1 MKNNINK
8 EKAYKIIAMVLSVVM
23 VLGSLLWI
31 AEKGSSAAESN
42 AEDTTETQEAIE
54 KEYPDLL
61 ASHCQDGELSK
72 EEVIYVAIDADGNI
86 QDTSVTEW
94 LHNGTGAKS
103 INDVSTLND
112 IENTSNDKPFTRD
125 GNSVVWEADGSDIK
139 YKGTIDKELPVSVK
153 VRYYLDGKSISA
165 GDIAGKAGNV
175 TIRFDYTINTE
186 ATSNGYVFK
195 TPYTMAS
202 GVILDD
208 EHFTD
213 VKVND
218 GKVIDDGNKCICLGL
233 AFPGLAENLDIHS
246 TEFEIPET
254 VMISAYTDRFEI
266 DGTYTV
272 AMTGMLSDI
281 DFDGSDS
288 LESKI
293 EQLQD
298 GMEKLGDASDKL
310 VKGADQLTD
319 GAYEL
324 AEGAGKI
331 SDGAASAAAGADQ
344 LASGLD
350 KISDKSGELNG
361 GAREVFNTL
370 LSTAQ
375 TQIEATGLSV
385 GSLTIGNYKDKLGQV
400 IDSLDK
406 DKVYEQ
412 ALKQVT
418 AEVEKNRDTIET
430 GVTAAVKEL
439 VTTNVTAGVEDNV
452 KDQVTAGVKVSVE
465 AAVKEAV
472 IKQAVNMS
480 VEDYEAAA
488 SAGQISE
495 EIRNQIEETIKQQT
509 TAKMASDEIK
519 AQIEVLVKEKMSS
532 EEVKS
537 QISQLIEQ
545 TMASDEISQQIANG
559 TEAKIQELIN
569 EAMESEEVQ
578 NKLAEAEEGAKAVIA
593 LKTSLDK
600 YNAFYLGVL
609 AYTSAVDQASDGA
622 NKLSKGASELS
633 NGAAQLSD
641 GASDLYEGT
650 SKLYDGMDTFDR
662 EGVRKLI
669 ASLDEAGVKDLFDR
683 FSALAD
689 VSGRDSLIGGIADNM
704 DGESRIIVKTG
715 KIAANN

>member
-1 MKNNINK
+1 MEKNIRK
-8 EKAYKIIAMVLSVVM
+8 ERTDKIIAMVLSVVM

-61 ASHCQDGELSK
+61 ASDGEVSK
-72 EEVIYVAIDADGNI
+72 EEVIYVAMDADGNI

-94 LHNGTGAKS
+94 LHNGTGAES

-112 IENTSNDKPFTRD
+112 IENTSNDKPFTCD

-218 GKVIDDGNKCICLGL
+218 GKVIDDG
-233 AFPGLAENLDIHS
+233 
-246 TEFEIPET
+246 
-254 VMISAYTDRFEI
+254 DRFEI

-272 AMTGMLSDI
+272 ALTGMLSDI
-281 DFDGSDS
+281 GFDGSES
-288 LESKI
+288 LESKT

-298 GMEKLGDASDKL
+298 GMEKLGEASDKL

-331 SDGAASAAAGADQ
+331 SDGAVSAAAGADQ

-430 GVTAAVKEL
+430 GVTAAVKEI

-472 IKQAVNMS
+472 IKQAVKMS
-480 VEDYEAAA
+480 VEDYEAAV
-488 SAGQISE
+488 SAGQIPE
-495 EIRNQIEETIKQQT
+495 EVQNQIEETIKQQT

-633 NGAAQLSD
+633 DGAAQLSD

-650 SKLYDGMDTFDR
+650 SKLYDGIDTFDR
-662 EGVRKLI
+662 EGVKKLI
-669 ASLDEAGVKDLFDR
+669 SSLDETGVKDLFDR
-683 FSALAD
+683 FSALTD

>member
-61 ASHCQDGELSK
+61 ASHCQDGEVSK
-72 EEVIYVAIDADGNI
+72 EEVIYVAMDADGNI

-94 LHNGTGAKS
+94 LHNGTGAES

-139 YKGTIDKELPVSVK
+139 YKGKTDKELPVSVK
-153 VRYYLDGKSISA
+153 VTYYLDGKSISA
-165 GDIAGKAGNV
+165 ADIAGKAGNV
-175 TIRFDYTINTE
+175 TIRFDYTVNTE
-186 ATSNGYVFK
+186 EKSGGYVFT

-233 AFPGLAENLDIHS
+233 AFPGLADNLDIHS
-246 TEFEIPET
+246 TEFDIPET

-272 AMTGMLSDI
+272 ALTGMLSDI
-281 DFDGSDS
+281 GFDGSES

-375 TQIEATGLSV
+375 TQLKASGLDA
-385 GSLTIGNYKDKLGQV
+385 GDLTIGNYKTKLGQV

-406 DKVYEQ
+406 DKVYAQ
-412 ALKQVT
+412 ALEQVT
-418 AEVEKNRDTIET
+418 AEVKKNRGAVEKA
-430 GVTAAVKEL
+430 VTEKVKEA
-439 VTTNVTAGVEDNV
+439 VTE
-452 KDQVTAGVKVSVE
+452 QVTAGVRQPVEENVTSATEAKVRE
-465 AAVKEAV
+465 GV
-472 IKQAVNMS
+472 IKSVTGLS
-480 VEDYEAAA
+480 VEDYEAAVQ
-488 SAGQISE
+488 AGKVDESTQ
-495 EIRNQIEETIKQQT
+495 ETIKQAVET
-509 TAKMASDEIK
+509 KMASDEIRSK
-519 AQIEVLVKEKMSS
+519 IASAVDAQMGSDDIKQKISS
-532 EEVKS
+532 AIDS
-537 QISQLIEQ
+537 Q
-545 TMASDEISQQIANG
+545 MASDNIKQQISNA
-559 TEAKIQELIN
+559 TDAKIQELIN
-569 EAMESEEVQ
+569 GGMESEGVQ
-578 NKLAEAEEGAKAVIA
+578 KKLAEAEEGAKAVIA

-609 AYTSAVDQASDGA
+609 AYTSAVDSATAGA
-622 NKLSKGASELS
+622 KELAQGASELEDGS
-633 NGAAQLSD
+633 AQLASGAADLYD
-641 GASDLYEGT
+641 GA
-650 SKLYDGMDTFDR
+650 SKLYDGIDTFDR
-662 EGVRKLI
+662 EGVKKLI
-669 ASLDEAGVKDLFDR
+669 SSHDEAGVKDLFDR
-683 FSALAD
+683 FSALTD
-689 VSGRDSLIGGIADNM
+689 VSDRDSLIGGIADNM
-704 DGESRIIVKTG
+704 YGESRIIVKTG

>member
-1 MKNNINK
+1 MKTIINK
-8 EKAYKIIAMVLSVVM
+8 GSEKTIALILAAAMI
-23 VLGSLLWI
+23 LGSMLWI
-31 AEKGSSAAESN
+31 AEAGSSAAESN
-42 AEDTTETQEAIE
+42 AEETTETQEAIE

-61 ASHCQDGELSK
+61 ASHCQDGEVSK
-72 EEVIYVAIDADGNI
+72 EEVIYVAMDADGNI

-94 LHNGTGAKS
+94 LHNGTGAES

-272 AMTGMLSDI
+272 ALTGMLSDI
-281 DFDGSDS
+281 GFDGSES

-361 GAREVFNTL
+361 GAREVFDSL
-370 LSTAQ
+370 LSTAE
-375 TQIEATGLSV
+375 TQLKANELDPGN
-385 GSLTIGNYKDKLGQV
+385 LTIGNYKKALSGI

-406 DKVYEQ
+406 DKVYSQ
-412 ALKQVT
+412 ALAKVT
-418 AEVEKNRDTIET
+418 AEVEKNRDKVEA
-430 GVTAAVKEL
+430 GVTEAVKQQVNTAVTEKVREGVEEQVTDAVKTAVKDEVIKGAGIPGVASAKEYDAAVK
-439 VTTNVTAGVEDNV
+439 AGLIPEESQKQIEAAITQQMASDAVKKQISSRTDAQMASDKV
-452 KDQVTAGVKVSVE
+452 KDMIASQTE
-465 AAVKEAV
+465 A
-472 IKQAVNMS
+472 QM
-480 VEDYEAAA
+480 
-488 SAGQISE
+488 G
-495 EIRNQIEETIKQQT
+495 
-509 TAKMASDEIK
+509 SDEIK
-519 AQIEVLVKEKMSS
+519 N
-532 EEVKS
+532 
-537 QISQLIEQ
+537 
-545 TMASDEISQQIANG
+545 TIANA
-559 TEAKIQELIN
+559 TDAKIQELIN
-569 EAMESEEVQ
+569 EGMESEEVQ
-578 NKLAEAEEGAKAVIA
+578 KKLAEAEEGAKAVIA

-633 NGAAQLSD
+633 DGAAQLSD
-641 GASDLYEGT
+641 GASDLYEGA

-715 KIAANN
+715 KIATNN

>member
-61 ASHCQDGELSK
+61 ASHCQDGEVSK
-72 EEVIYVAIDADGNI
+72 EEVIYVAMDADGNI

-266 DGTYTV
+266 DSTYTV

-430 GVTAAVKEL
+430 GVTAAVKEI

-488 SAGQISE
+488 SAGQIPE
-495 EIRNQIEETIKQQT
+495 KIRNQIEETIKQQT

-519 AQIEVLVKEKMSS
+519 AQD
-532 EEVKS
+532 
-537 QISQLIEQ
+537 Q
-545 TMASDEISQQIANG
+545 
-559 TEAKIQELIN
+559 
-569 EAMESEEVQ
+569 
-578 NKLAEAEEGAKAVIA
+578 
-593 LKTSLDK
+593 
-600 YNAFYLGVL
+600 
-609 AYTSAVDQASDGA
+609 SAH
-622 NKLSKGASELS
+622 
-633 NGAAQLSD
+633 
-641 GASDLYEGT
+641 
-650 SKLYDGMDTFDR
+650 
-662 EGVRKLI
+662 
-669 ASLDEAGVKDLFDR
+669 
-683 FSALAD
+683 
-689 VSGRDSLIGGIADNM
+689 
-704 DGESRIIVKTG
+704 
-715 KIAANN
+715 

>member
-1 MKNNINK
+1 MEKNIRK
-8 EKAYKIIAMVLSVVM
+8 ERTDKIIAMVLSVVM

-61 ASHCQDGELSK
+61 ASHCQDGEVSK
-72 EEVIYVAIDADGNI
+72 EEVIYVAMDADGNI

-94 LHNGTGAKS
+94 LHNGTGAES

-112 IENTSNDKPFTRD
+112 IENTSNDKPFTCD

-233 AFPGLAENLDIHS
+233 AFPGLADNLDIHS
-246 TEFEIPET
+246 TEFDIPET

-272 AMTGMLSDI
+272 ALTGMLSDI
-281 DFDGSDS
+281 GFDGSES
-288 LESKI
+288 LESKT

-298 GMEKLGDASDKL
+298 GMEKLGEASDKL

-331 SDGAASAAAGADQ
+331 SDGAVSAAAGADQ

-430 GVTAAVKEL
+430 GVTAAVKEI

-472 IKQAVNMS
+472 IKQAVKMS
-480 VEDYEAAA
+480 VEDYEAAV
-488 SAGQISE
+488 SAGQIPE
-495 EIRNQIEETIKQQT
+495 EVQNQIEETIKQQT
-509 TAKMASDEIK
+509 TAK
-519 AQIEVLVKEKMSS
+519 
-532 EEVKS
+532 
-537 QISQLIEQ
+537 
-545 TMASDEISQQIANG
+545 
-559 TEAKIQELIN
+559 TETK
-569 EAMESEEVQ
+569 
-578 NKLAEAEEGAKAVIA
+578 
-593 LKTSLDK
+593 
-600 YNAFYLGVL
+600 
-609 AYTSAVDQASDGA
+609 
-622 NKLSKGASELS
+622 
-633 NGAAQLSD
+633 
-641 GASDLYEGT
+641 
-650 SKLYDGMDTFDR
+650 
-662 EGVRKLI
+662 
-669 ASLDEAGVKDLFDR
+669 
-683 FSALAD
+683 
-689 VSGRDSLIGGIADNM
+689 
-704 DGESRIIVKTG
+704 
-715 KIAANN
+715 

>member
-61 ASHCQDGELSK
+61 ASHCQDGEVSK
-72 EEVIYVAIDADGNI
+72 EEVIYVAMDADGNI

-94 LHNGTGAKS
+94 LHNGTGAES

-153 VRYYLDGKSISA
+153 VTYYLDGKSISA
-165 GDIAGKAGNV
+165 ADIAGKAGNV
-175 TIRFDYTINTE
+175 TIRFDYTVNTE
-186 ATSNGYVFK
+186 EKSGGYVFT

-233 AFPGLAENLDIHS
+233 AFPGLADNLDIHS
-246 TEFEIPET
+246 TEFDIPET

-272 AMTGMLSDI
+272 ALTGMLSDI
-281 DFDGSDS
+281 GFDGSES

-375 TQIEATGLSV
+375 TQLKASGLDA
-385 GSLTIGNYKDKLGQV
+385 GDLTIGNYKTKLGQV

-406 DKVYEQ
+406 DKIYAQ
-412 ALKQVT
+412 ALEQVT
-418 AEVEKNRDTIET
+418 AEVEKNRSAVEEAVTENVKSIVTDQ
-430 GVTAAVKEL
+430 VTAAVRRQVEESVRAATESQVRKGVISS
-439 VTTNVTAGVEDNV
+439 VTGLSAEAYD
-452 KDQVTAGVKVSVE
+452 AAVE
-465 AAVKEAV
+465 AGEVDESTQEA
-472 IKQAVNMS
+472 IKQAV
-480 VEDYEAAA
+480 
-488 SAGQISE
+488 
-495 EIRNQIEETIKQQT
+495 ET
-509 TAKMASDEIK
+509 KMASDEIRSMIASAVD
-519 AQIEVLVKEKMSS
+519 AQMGSDDIKQKISS
-532 EEVKS
+532 AIDS
-537 QISQLIEQ
+537 Q
-545 TMASDEISQQIANG
+545 MASDNIKQQISNA
-559 TEAKIQELIN
+559 TDAKIQELIN
-569 EAMESEEVQ
+569 EGMKSEEVQ
-578 NKLAEAEEGAKAVIA
+578 KKLAEAEEGAKAVIA

-609 AYTSAVDQASDGA
+609 AYTSAVDSATAGA
-622 NKLSKGASELS
+622 KELAQGASELEDGS
-633 NGAAQLSD
+633 AQLASGAADLYD
-641 GASDLYEGT
+641 GA
-650 SKLYDGMDTFDR
+650 SKLYDGMNTFDK
-662 EGVRKLI
+662 EGIDKMLS
-669 ASLDEAGVKDLFDR
+669 SLDESGVKELFDR
-683 FSALAD
+683 FSALVD
-689 VSGRDSLIGGIADNM
+689 VTGRDSLIGGIADGMN
-704 DGESRIIVKTG
+704 GESRIIVKTG

>member
-61 ASHCQDGELSK
+61 ASRCQDGEVSK
-72 EEVIYVAIDADGNI
+72 EEVIYVAMDADGNI

-94 LHNGTGAKS
+94 LHNGTGAES

-139 YKGTIDKELPVSVK
+139 YKGKTDKELPVSVK
-153 VRYYLDGKSISA
+153 VTYYLDGKSISA
-165 GDIAGKAGNV
+165 ADIAGKAGNV
-175 TIRFDYTINTE
+175 TIRFDYTVNTE
-186 ATSNGYVFK
+186 EKSGGYVFT

-233 AFPGLAENLDIHS
+233 AFPGLADNLDIHS
-246 TEFEIPET
+246 TEFDIPET

-272 AMTGMLSDI
+272 ALTGMLSDI
-281 DFDGSDS
+281 GFDGSES

-430 GVTAAVKEL
+430 GVTAAVKEI
-439 VTTNVTAGVEDNV
+439 VTTNVTAGVEDKV
-452 KDQVTAGVKVSVE
+452 RDQVTAGVKASIE
-465 AAVKEAV
+465 AAIKEAV

-480 VEDYEAAA
+480 VEDYEAAV
-488 SAGQISE
+488 SAGQITE
-495 EIRNQIEETIKQQT
+495 EVQNQIEETIKQQT

-545 TMASDEISQQIANG
+545 TMASDEISQQIPW
-559 TEAKIQELIN
+559 LH
-569 EAMESEEVQ
+569 
-578 NKLAEAEEGAKAVIA
+578 L
-593 LKTSLDK
+593 
-600 YNAFYLGVL
+600 
-609 AYTSAVDQASDGA
+609 
-622 NKLSKGASELS
+622 
-633 NGAAQLSD
+633 
-641 GASDLYEGT
+641 
-650 SKLYDGMDTFDR
+650 
-662 EGVRKLI
+662 
-669 ASLDEAGVKDLFDR
+669 
-683 FSALAD
+683 
-689 VSGRDSLIGGIADNM
+689 
-704 DGESRIIVKTG
+704 
-715 KIAANN
+715 

>member
-61 ASHCQDGELSK
+61 ASHCQDGEVSK
-72 EEVIYVAIDADGNI
+72 EEVIYVAMDADGNI

-94 LHNGTGAKS
+94 LHNGTGAES

-266 DGTYTV
+266 DGV
-272 AMTGMLSDI
+272 LKELSFLDLFGNLRE
-281 DFDGSDS
+281 D
-288 LESKI
+288 LEHN
-293 EQLQD
+293 
-298 GMEKLGDASDKL
+298 
-310 VKGADQLTD
+310 T
-319 GAYEL
+319 
-324 AEGAGKI
+324 
-331 SDGAASAAAGADQ
+331 AGADIGMSDFGVPHLAGRKTDIQ
-344 LASGLD
+344 AGGLKLGVGIFGKKRVQIGFFCLGNGIARCGRGNAVAIHNDQNRAVLNRCLHRRITPGPLRRRWWRNQPASG
-350 KISDKSGELNG
+350 KRRRSG
-361 GAREVFNTL
+361 RRR
-370 LSTAQ
+370 
-375 TQIEATGLSV
+375 
-385 GSLTIGNYKDKLGQV
+385 Y
-400 IDSLDK
+400 
-406 DKVYEQ
+406 
-412 ALKQVT
+412 
-418 AEVEKNRDTIET
+418 R
-430 GVTAAVKEL
+430 AVP
-439 VTTNVTAGVEDNV
+439 
-452 KDQVTAGVKVSVE
+452 
-465 AAVKEAV
+465 
-472 IKQAVNMS
+472 
-480 VEDYEAAA
+480 
-488 SAGQISE
+488 
-495 EIRNQIEETIKQQT
+495 
-509 TAKMASDEIK
+509 
-519 AQIEVLVKEKMSS
+519 
-532 EEVKS
+532 
-537 QISQLIEQ
+537 
-545 TMASDEISQQIANG
+545 
-559 TEAKIQELIN
+559 
-569 EAMESEEVQ
+569 
-578 NKLAEAEEGAKAVIA
+578 
-593 LKTSLDK
+593 
-600 YNAFYLGVL
+600 
-609 AYTSAVDQASDGA
+609 
-622 NKLSKGASELS
+622 
-633 NGAAQLSD
+633 AAQPRSWHSCFRRR
-641 GASDLYEGT
+641 GC
-650 SKLYDGMDTFDR
+650 
-662 EGVRKLI
+662 
-669 ASLDEAGVKDLFDR
+669 
-683 FSALAD
+683 
-689 VSGRDSLIGGIADNM
+689 
-704 DGESRIIVKTG
+704 
-715 KIAANN
+715 